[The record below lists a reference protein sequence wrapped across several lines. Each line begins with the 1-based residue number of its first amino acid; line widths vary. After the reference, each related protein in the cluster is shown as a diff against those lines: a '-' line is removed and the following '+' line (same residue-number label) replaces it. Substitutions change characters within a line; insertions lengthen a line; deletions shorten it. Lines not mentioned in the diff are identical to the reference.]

1 MTKLVYKQIQQL
13 NYKKRQ
19 RVASKLYA
27 VLLFDFSSV
36 FRITSLPR
44 K

>member
-13 NYKKRQ
+13 NNKKRQ
-19 RVASKLYA
+19 RVAMKLHA

-36 FRITSLPR
+36 FRIT
-44 K
+44 